1 MRARVWREV
10 LEGVRA
16 GIQEER
22 LTLVAAG
29 VAFYGMVAMVPALA
43 VLVSVYGLFADPATI
58 EGQLHQVLRAVPP
71 EVSALVTEELS
82 RLSASGPTTLSLGV
96 VIAVCVALW
105 SASTGVQA
113 LIDGVGITYD
123 EDRERRF
130 VERRGFALVLT
141 LGAIGCVTV
150 VLGLVV
156 VLPTVMGNL
165 RVGAAMETLASVL
178 RWPVV
183 AVVVASGLGILY
195 RVGSSQAG
203 VTLRWLSPGALAGT
217 ALMLVGSGLF
227 SLYVS
232 QFGRYDE
239 VYGSLG
245 AVLVLLLWLWISA
258 FAVLVGA
265 RVDAVLQR
273 RAAATTAGD
282 QVGGGAGDI
291 AGAGSA
297 DSA

>member
-1 MRARVWREV
+1 MRARAWREV
-10 LEGVRA
+10 LDGVRA

-58 EGQLHQVLRAVPP
+58 EGQLDQVLRAVPA

-96 VIAVCVALW
+96 VIAVGVALW

-113 LIDGVGITYD
+113 LMDGVGITYD
-123 EDRERRF
+123 EGRERGF
-130 VERRGFALVLT
+130 AKRRGVALVLT

-156 VLPTVMGNL
+156 VLPTVMGHL
-165 RVGAAMETLASVL
+165 RVGAALQTLVAVL

-195 RVGSSQAG
+195 HLGASHAG
-203 VTLRWLSPGALAGT
+203 AKWRWLSPGALAGT
-217 ALMLVGSGLF
+217 ALMLAGSGLF

-265 RVDAVLQR
+265 RLDAVLQR
-273 RAAATTAGD
+273 RPAATTAGD
-282 QVGGGAGDI
+282 QAGGGDGDI
-291 AGAGSA
+291 AGAVSP